1 MLGQLH
7 SRTRSQ
13 AHLATSGGT
22 RPVAAFIENCRPQ
35 CVSAVAVT
43 RASFGVFFLSALR
56 TPVASGRV
64 SVSPLRPARPPRR
77 APRGSAPPPLRARC
91 EQCRCRGVR
100 VGNPAIRI
108 GKSRTTT
115 SRVVGYHRMSRG
127 TGVTQQCCIPCVRCA
142 PAWGACCDDV
152 DTIFMLTARWSAR
165 SSA

>member
-64 SVSPLRPARPPRR
+64 SVSGSPPRPPATPR
-77 APRGSAPPPLRARC
+77 ATGSAPPPLRARC

-100 VGNPAIRI
+100 VGHPAIRI
-108 GKSRTTT
+108 GKSRT